1 MLKTYIFPDR
11 SQWPVLMQRATDDD
25 SVIES
30 RVRTILDR
38 VCQGGDEALRA
49 ITTEIDGRCPE
60 SLQVSAA
67 EFAEAE
73 GLVSDELKAAIR
85 QAADNISAFH
95 RAQQV
100 PVVDVQTMPGV
111 HCHRRV
117 VPIRRVGLY
126 IPGGSAPLFSTILML
141 ALPAQIAGCEEIV
154 LCTPCDRTTGK
165 VNPVVLY
172 TAQLCGVRTI
182 YKLGGAQAVA
192 AMAYGTESIRRVY
205 KIFGPGNRY
214 VTKAKQMVSAQG
226 TAIDMPAGPSEVMVM
241 ADATAQPAF
250 VAADFLSQAE
260 HGPDS
265 QSILVCNSQALATQ
279 VEEEIAR
286 QLALLPRADIA
297 TRSLENSRIVVF
309 DDIETMIDFAND
321 YAAEHLIIAMDDA
334 WGVADRITAAGS
346 IFVGHYS
353 PESAGDYASGTNHT
367 LPTMGLASAYSGIG
381 LDSFMH
387 AITYQELTQEGLYSL
402 SNTII
407 RMAEAEGLDA
417 HANAVKVRTQSIPPR
432 SAWNAPASSRHPLYE
447 QMGSWDDT
455 DIAESNSQFSILNSQ
470 LENVRP
476 NIAALKPYSTARDEY
491 KGTIGVYL
499 DANENPFEN
508 GCNRYPSTTL
518 KAQVRSTIAQK
529 KGVRPERLFL
539 GNGSD
544 EAIDLLFRI
553 FCRPGVDNVIGIAPT
568 YGMYSVCA
576 AINDVEYRE
585 VMLGEDFSLPIDKLL
600 TAADAQSKLLFVCS
614 PNNPTANA
622 FPREQL
628 ITLVKQFAGIVVVDE
643 AYIDFSSVP
652 GMVELIDE
660 YPNLIVLQ
668 TLSKAYGL
676 AGLRI
681 GLAFAHERI
690 INIFEQVKYPYNIG
704 ADTLA
709 LAQRLLQEDITQQ
722 VQTLI
727 AERERVAE
735 ALGKFPYIEKVYP
748 SDANF
753 LLVKAAR
760 SRELYEYL
768 IARELIVRDRSR
780 TPGCEGTLRIT
791 IGTPEENG
799 RLIEELDAYEN
810 VVSE

>member
-1 MLKTYIFPDR
+1 MR
-11 SQWPVLMQRATDDD
+11 RADSDD
-25 SVIES
+25 SIIES
-30 RVRTILDR
+30 RVRTILER
-38 VCQGGDEALRA
+38 IRQGGDEALRA

-60 SLQVSAA
+60 SLQVSEA
-67 EFAEAE
+67 ELSEAEA
-73 GLVSDELKAAIR
+73 LVSDELKAAIR
-85 QAADNISAFH
+85 QAASNISAFH
-95 RAQQV
+95 KAQQT
-100 PVVDVQTMPGV
+100 PAVDVHTMPGV
-111 HCHRRV
+111 HCRRRV
-117 VPIRRVGLY
+117 LPIRRVGLY

-141 ALPAQIAGCEEIV
+141 ALPAQIAGCEEII

-182 YKLGGAQAVA
+182 YKLGGAQAIA

-226 TAIDMPAGPSEVMVM
+226 TAIDMPAGPSEVMIMVDDS
-241 ADATAQPAF
+241 ARPDF

-265 QSILVCNSQALATQ
+265 QSMLVCRSQKFAEQ
-279 VEEEIAR
+279 VNAEIAR
-286 QLALLPRADIA
+286 QLTLLPRADIA
-297 TRSLENSRIVVF
+297 TRSLANSRIVVF
-309 DDIETMIDFAND
+309 DDIDTMVAFANE

-334 WGVADRITAAGS
+334 WAVADRITAAGS

-367 LPTMGLASAYSGIG
+367 LPTMGLATAYSGIG

-387 AITYQELTQEGLYSL
+387 AITYQELTQEGLNSL
-402 SNTII
+402 SDTII

-417 HANAVKVRTQSIPPR
+417 HANAVKVRVENSECSENSGNSVPQS
-432 SAWNAPASSRHPLYE
+432 L
-447 QMGSWDDT
+447 
-455 DIAESNSQFSILNSQ
+455 
-470 LENVRP
+470 VRP

-491 KGTIGVYL
+491 KGTIGIYL
-499 DANENPFEN
+499 DANENPFDN
-508 GCNRYPSTTL
+508 GYNRYPSTAL
-518 KAQVRSTIAQK
+518 KEQVRSTIAQK
-529 KGVRPERLFL
+529 KGVNPARLFL

-553 FCRPGVDNVIGIAPT
+553 FCRPGIDNIVSIAPT

-576 AINDVEYRE
+576 AINDIECRE
-585 VMLGEDFSLPIDKLL
+585 VMLGEDFSLPVDALL
-600 TAADAQSKLLFVCS
+600 SATDMQSKLLFICS

-622 FPREQL
+622 FPREQI
-628 ITLVKQFAGIVVVDE
+628 ITLVSRFPGIVVVDE

-652 GMVELIDE
+652 SMVELIDQ

-676 AGLRI
+676 AGLRM
-681 GLAFAHERI
+681 GLAFAEERI
-690 INIFEQVKYPYNIG
+690 IRLFEQVKYPYNIG

-709 LAQRLLQEDITQQ
+709 LAQRLLEVDITPQ

-727 AERERVAE
+727 AERERVAA
-735 ALGKFPYIEKVYP
+735 ALTELPYIERVYP

-753 LLVKAAR
+753 LLVKTEHP
-760 SRELYEYL
+760 RELYDYL

-791 IGTPEENG
+791 IGTPEEND
-799 RLIEELDAYEN
+799 RLIEELR
-810 VVSE
+810 VMS

>member
-1 MLKTYIFPDR
+1 ML
-11 SQWPVLMQRATDDD
+11 RATDDD
-25 SVIES
+25 TVIEQ
-30 RVRTILDR
+30 RVRTILER
-38 VCQGGDEALRA
+38 IRQGGDEALRA

-60 SLQVSAA
+60 SLQVSEA
-67 EFAEAE
+67 EFTEAEAM
-73 GLVSDELKAAIR
+73 VSDELKSAIR
-85 QAADNISAFH
+85 QAASNISAFH
-95 RAQQV
+95 KAQQT
-100 PVVDVQTMPGV
+100 PAVDVYTMPGV
-111 HCHRRV
+111 HCRRRV
-117 VPIRRVGLY
+117 LPIRRVGLY

-182 YKLGGAQAVA
+182 YKLGGAQAIA
-192 AMAYGTESIRRVY
+192 AMAYGTESIERVF

-226 TAIDMPAGPSEVMVM
+226 TAIDMPAGPSEVMIM
-241 ADATAQPAF
+241 ADDSARPDF

-265 QSILVCNSQALATQ
+265 QSLLVCRSQEFAEQ
-279 VEEEIAR
+279 VNAEIAR

-297 TRSLENSRIVVF
+297 TRSLANSRIVVF
-309 DDIETMIDFAND
+309 DDIDTMIAFANA
-321 YAAEHLIIAMDDA
+321 YASEHLIIAMDDA
-334 WGVADRITAAGS
+334 WAVADRITAAGS

-387 AITYQELTQEGLYSL
+387 AITYQELSQEGLNSL

-417 HANAVKVRTQSIPPR
+417 HANAVKVRV
-432 SAWNAPASSRHPLYE
+432 ASE
-447 QMGSWDDT
+447 GSENT
-455 DIAESNSQFSILNSQ
+455 ESSNFQFSTVNCQ
-470 LENVRP
+470 LKNVRP

-491 KGTIGVYL
+491 KGSIGIYL
-499 DANENPFEN
+499 DANENPFDN
-508 GCNRYPSTTL
+508 GYNRYPSTAL
-518 KAQVRSTIAQK
+518 KEQVRSAIAQK
-529 KGVRPERLFL
+529 KGVNPARLFL

-553 FCRPGVDNVIGIAPT
+553 FCRPGIDNIVSIAPT

-576 AINDVEYRE
+576 AINDIECRE
-585 VMLGEDFSLPIDKLL
+585 VMLGEDFSLPVEALL
-600 TAADAQSKLLFVCS
+600 SATDMQSKLLFVCS

-628 ITLVKQFAGIVVVDE
+628 ISLLSRFPGIVVVDE

-652 GMVELIDE
+652 SMVELIE
-660 YPNLIVLQ
+660 QYPNLIVLQ

-676 AGLRI
+676 AGLRM
-681 GLAFAHERI
+681 GLAFAEERI
-690 INIFEQVKYPYNIG
+690 IRLFEQVKYPYNIG
-704 ADTLA
+704 TDTLSLA
-709 LAQRLLQEDITQQ
+709 LRLLATDITPQ

-727 AERERVAE
+727 AERERVAA
-735 ALGKFPYIEKVYP
+735 ALTALPYIEKVYP

-753 LLVKAAR
+753 LLVKTAR
-760 SRELYEYL
+760 PRELYDYL

-791 IGTPEENG
+791 IGTPEEND
-799 RLIEELDAYEN
+799 RLIRELRIKD
-810 VVSE
+810 

>member
-1 MLKTYIFPDR
+1 MLQTYISPDKNT
-11 SQWPVLMQRATDDD
+11 WPALMLRATDDD
-25 SVIES
+25 TVIEQ
-30 RVRTILDR
+30 RVRAILER
-38 VCQGGDEALRA
+38 IRQGGDEALRA

-60 SLQVSAA
+60 SLQVSEA

-73 GLVSDELKAAIR
+73 TMVSDELKSAIR
-85 QAADNISAFH
+85 QAASNISAFH
-95 RAQQV
+95 KAQQT
-100 PVVDVQTMPGV
+100 PAVDVYTMPGV
-111 HCHRRV
+111 HCRRRV
-117 VPIRRVGLY
+117 LPIRRVGLY

-172 TAQLCGVRTI
+172 TAQQCGVRTI
-182 YKLGGAQAVA
+182 YKLGGAQAIA
-192 AMAYGTESIRRVY
+192 AMAYGTESIERVF

-226 TAIDMPAGPSEVMVM
+226 TAIDMPAGPSEVMIM
-241 ADATAQPAF
+241 ADDSARPDF

-265 QSILVCNSQALATQ
+265 QSLLVCRSQEFAEQ
-279 VEEEIAR
+279 VNAEIAR

-297 TRSLENSRIVVF
+297 TRSLANSRIVVF
-309 DDIETMIDFAND
+309 DDIDTMIAFANA
-321 YAAEHLIIAMDDA
+321 YASEHLIIAMDDA
-334 WGVADRITAAGS
+334 WAVADRITAAGS

-387 AITYQELTQEGLYSL
+387 AITYQELSQEGLNSL
-402 SNTII
+402 SNTVI

-417 HANAVKVRTQSIPPR
+417 HANAVKVRV
-432 SAWNAPASSRHPLYE
+432 ASE
-447 QMGSWDDT
+447 GSENT
-455 DIAESNSQFSILNSQ
+455 ESSNFQFSTVNCQ
-470 LENVRP
+470 LKNVRP

-491 KGTIGVYL
+491 KGSIGIYL
-499 DANENPFEN
+499 DANENPFDN
-508 GCNRYPSTTL
+508 GYNRYPSTAL
-518 KAQVRSTIAQK
+518 KEQVRSTIAQK
-529 KGVRPERLFL
+529 KGVDPARLFL

-553 FCRPGVDNVIGIAPT
+553 FCRPGIDNIVSIAPT

-576 AINDVEYRE
+576 AINDIECRE
-585 VMLGEDFSLPIDKLL
+585 VMLGEDFSLPVEALL
-600 TAADAQSKLLFVCS
+600 SATDMQSKLLFVCS

-628 ITLVKQFAGIVVVDE
+628 VSLLSRFPGIVVVDE

-652 GMVELIDE
+652 SMVELIDQ

-681 GLAFAHERI
+681 GLAFAEERI
-690 INIFEQVKYPYNIG
+690 IRLFEQVKYPYNIG
-704 ADTLA
+704 TDTLA
-709 LAQRLLQEDITQQ
+709 LALRLLATDINPQ

-727 AERERVAE
+727 AERERVAA
-735 ALGKFPYIEKVYP
+735 ALTELPYIEKVYP

-753 LLVKAAR
+753 LLVKTAR
-760 SRELYEYL
+760 PRELYDYL

-791 IGTPEENG
+791 IGTPEEND
-799 RLIEELDAYEN
+799 RLIRELRIKD
-810 VVSE
+810 

>member
-1 MLKTYIFPDR
+1 MLQTYISPDR
-11 SQWPVLMQRATDDD
+11 TQWPSLMQRATDDD
-25 SVIES
+25 SVIEN
-30 RVRTILDR
+30 RVRTILER
-38 VCQGGDEALRA
+38 VRQGGDEALRA

-60 SLQVSAA
+60 SLQVSET

-73 GLVSDELKAAIR
+73 ALVSDELKAAIR

-100 PVVDVQTMPGV
+100 PVVDVHTMPGV
-111 HCHRRV
+111 HCRRRV

-154 LCTPCDRTTGK
+154 LCTPCDRTSGK

-265 QSILVCNSQALATQ
+265 QSLLVCNSQALATE
-279 VEEEIAR
+279 VEAEITR

-297 TRSLENSRIVVF
+297 ARSLENSRIVVF
-309 DDIETMIDFAND
+309 DDVDTMVDFAND
-321 YAAEHLIIAMDDA
+321 YAAEHLIIAMEDA
-334 WGVADRITAAGS
+334 WSVANRITAAGS
-346 IFVGHYS
+346 VFVGHYS

-367 LPTMGLASAYSGIG
+367 LPTMGLATAYSGIG

-387 AITYQELTQEGLYSL
+387 AITYQELTQEGLNAL
-402 SNTII
+402 GDTII
-407 RMAEAEGLDA
+407 QMAEAEGLAA
-417 HANAVKVRTQSIPPR
+417 HANAVKVRTKTHLNPP
-432 SAWNAPASSRHPLYE
+432 SME
-447 QMGSWDDT
+447 GT
-455 DIAESNSQFSILNSQ
+455 DIAEPSPHRGGDAQRAEGVCGSL
-470 LENVRP
+470 VRP

-491 KGTIGVYL
+491 KGTIGIYL

-508 GCNRYPSTTL
+508 GYNRYPSTTL
-518 KAQVRSTIAQK
+518 KGQVRATIAAK
-529 KGVRPERLFL
+529 KGVDPARLFL

-553 FCRPGVDNVIGIAPT
+553 FCRPGVDNVISIAPT

-576 AINDVEYRE
+576 AINDIEYRE
-585 VMLGEDFSLPIDKLL
+585 VMLGDDFSLPIDKLL
-600 TAADAQSKLLFVCS
+600 AAADAQSKLLFVCS

-622 FPREQL
+622 YSREQL
-628 ITLVKQFAGIVVVDE
+628 ITLVQQFPGIVVVDE

-652 GMVELIDE
+652 SMVELLDE
-660 YPNLIVLQ
+660 YPNLVVLQ

-676 AGLRI
+676 AGLRM

-690 INIFEQVKYPYNIG
+690 ISIFEQVKYPYNIG

-709 LAQRLLQEDITQQ
+709 LAQRLLKTDITPQ

-727 AERERVAE
+727 AERERVTT
-735 ALGKFPYIEKVYP
+735 ALRALPYVIQVYP

-753 LLVKAAR
+753 LLVKVEH

-780 TPGCEGTLRIT
+780 TPGCEGALRIT
-791 IGTPEENG
+791 IGTPEEND
-799 RLIEELDAYEN
+799 RLIRELRDRCL
-810 VVSE
+810 

>member
-1 MLKTYIFPDR
+1 ML
-11 SQWPVLMQRATDDD
+11 RATDDD
-25 SVIES
+25 TVIEQ
-30 RVRTILDR
+30 RVRAILER
-38 VCQGGDEALRA
+38 IRQGGDEALRA

-60 SLQVSAA
+60 SLQVSET

-73 GLVSDELKAAIR
+73 SLVSDELKSAIR
-85 QAADNISAFH
+85 QAASNISVFH
-95 RAQQV
+95 KAQQT
-100 PVVDVQTMPGV
+100 PAVDVYTMPGV
-111 HCHRRV
+111 HCRRRV
-117 VPIRRVGLY
+117 LPIRRVGLY

-165 VNPVVLY
+165 VNSVVLY

-182 YKLGGAQAVA
+182 YKLGGAQAIA
-192 AMAYGTESIRRVY
+192 AMAYGTESIERVF

-226 TAIDMPAGPSEVMVM
+226 TAIDMPAGPSEVMIM
-241 ADATAQPAF
+241 ADDSARPDF

-265 QSILVCNSQALATQ
+265 QSLLVCRSQEFAEQ
-279 VEEEIAR
+279 VNAEIAR

-297 TRSLENSRIVVF
+297 TRSLANSRIVVF
-309 DDIETMIDFAND
+309 DDIDTMIAFANA
-321 YAAEHLIIAMDDA
+321 YASEHLIIAMDDA
-334 WGVADRITAAGS
+334 WAVADRITAAGS

-387 AITYQELTQEGLYSL
+387 AITYQELSQEGLNSL

-417 HANAVKVRTQSIPPR
+417 HANAVKVRV
-432 SAWNAPASSRHPLYE
+432 ASE
-447 QMGSWDDT
+447 GSENT
-455 DIAESNSQFSILNSQ
+455 ESSNFQFSTVNCQ
-470 LENVRP
+470 LKNVRP

-491 KGTIGVYL
+491 KGSIGIYL
-499 DANENPFEN
+499 DANENPFDN
-508 GCNRYPSTTL
+508 GYNRYPSTAL
-518 KAQVRSTIAQK
+518 KEQVRSAIAQK
-529 KGVRPERLFL
+529 KGVNPARLFL

-553 FCRPGVDNVIGIAPT
+553 FCRPGIDNIVSIAPT

-576 AINDVEYRE
+576 AINDIECRE
-585 VMLGEDFSLPIDKLL
+585 VMLGEDFSLPVEALL
-600 TAADAQSKLLFVCS
+600 SATDMQSKLLFVCS

-628 ITLVKQFAGIVVVDE
+628 VSLLSRFPGIVVVDE

-652 GMVELIDE
+652 SMVELIDQ

-681 GLAFAHERI
+681 GLAFAEERI
-690 INIFEQVKYPYNIG
+690 IRLFEQVKYPYNIG
-704 ADTLA
+704 TDTLA
-709 LAQRLLQEDITQQ
+709 LALRLLATDINPQ

-727 AERERVAE
+727 AERERVAA
-735 ALGKFPYIEKVYP
+735 ALTELPYIEKVYP

-753 LLVKAAR
+753 LLVKTAR
-760 SRELYEYL
+760 PRELYDYL

-791 IGTPEENG
+791 IGTPEEND
-799 RLIEELDAYEN
+799 RLIRELRIKD
-810 VVSE
+810 

>member
-1 MLKTYIFPDR
+1 MIHIYSEPKR
-11 SQWPVLMQRATDDD
+11 ESWPALMQRANSDD

-30 RVRTILDR
+30 RVRAILER
-38 VCQGGDEALRA
+38 VRQGGDEALRA
-49 ITTEIDGRCPE
+49 ITTEIDGRCPDA
-60 SLQVSAA
+60 LQVSEM
-67 EFAEAE
+67 EFAEAATQ
-73 GLVSDELKAAIR
+73 VSDELKMAIR

-95 RAQQV
+95 KAQRTAQT
-100 PVVDVQTMPGV
+100 DVYTMPGV
-111 HCHRRV
+111 HCRRRML
-117 VPIRRVGLY
+117 PIRRVGLY

-172 TAQLCGVRTI
+172 TAQQCGVRTI
-182 YKLGGAQAVA
+182 YKLGGAQAIA

-241 ADATAQPAF
+241 ADETARPDF

-265 QSILVCNSQALATQ
+265 QSVLVCHT
-279 VEEEIAR
+279 VEFAERVDAEIER

-297 TRSLENSRIVVF
+297 VQSLANSRIVV
-309 DDIETMIDFAND
+309 IEDSDTMIDFANE
-321 YAAEHLIIAMDDA
+321 YASEHLIIAMDNA
-334 WGVADRITAAGS
+334 WSVADRITAAGS

-367 LPTMGLASAYSGIG
+367 LPTMGLATAYSGIG

-387 AITYQELTQEGLYSL
+387 AITYQELSQEGLNSL
-402 SNTII
+402 GNTII
-407 RMAEAEGLDA
+407 QMAEAEGLDA
-417 HANAVKVRTQSIPPR
+417 HANAVKVRMEAGITEESDQSK
-432 SAWNAPASSRHPLYE
+432 SSVCPHFGGG
-447 QMGSWDDT
+447 MDT
-455 DIAESNSQFSILNSQ
+455 LI
-470 LENVRP
+470 RP
-476 NIAALKPYSTARDEY
+476 NILGLKPYSTARDEY

-499 DANENPFEN
+499 DANENPFDN
-508 GCNRYPSTTL
+508 GYNRYPSTIL
-518 KAQVRSTIAQK
+518 KEQVRNVVAQK
-529 KGVRPERLFL
+529 KGIRPANLFL

-544 EAIDLLFRI
+544 EAIDLLFRV
-553 FCRPGVDNVIGIAPT
+553 FCRPGVDNVISIAPT

-576 AINDVEYRE
+576 AINDIEYRE
-585 VMLGEDFSLPIDKLL
+585 VMLGKDFALPMDELL
-600 TAADAQSKLLFVCS
+600 DVADAHSKLLFICS

-628 ITLVKQFAGIVVVDE
+628 VSLVRQFSGIVVVDE
-643 AYIDFSSVP
+643 AYIDFSSESS
-652 GMVELIDE
+652 MVELLE
-660 YPNLIVLQ
+660 ECPNLIVLQ

-676 AGLRI
+676 AGLRM
-681 GLAFAHERI
+681 GLAIANERI
-690 INIFEQVKYPYNIG
+690 ISIFEQVKYPYNIG
-704 ADTLA
+704 TDTLA
-709 LAQRLLQEDITQQ
+709 LALRLLENDITSQ
-722 VQTLI
+722 VKTLI

-735 ALGKFPYIEKVYP
+735 VLESMPYVEKVYP

-753 LLVKAAR
+753 LLVKVDR
-760 SRELYEYL
+760 SREVYDYL

-791 IGTPEENG
+791 IGTPEENN
-799 RLIEELDAYEN
+799 RLIEELNNYKKA
-810 VVSE
+810 

>member
-1 MLKTYIFPDR
+1 MLQTHISPDKNT
-11 SQWPVLMQRATDDD
+11 WPALMLRATDDD
-25 SVIES
+25 TVIEQ
-30 RVRTILDR
+30 RVRAILER
-38 VCQGGDEALRA
+38 IRQGGDEALRA

-60 SLQVSAA
+60 SLQVSEA

-73 GLVSDELKAAIR
+73 SLVSEELQSAIR
-85 QAADNISAFH
+85 QAASNISVFH
-95 RAQQV
+95 KAQQT
-100 PVVDVQTMPGV
+100 PAVDVYTMPGV
-111 HCHRRV
+111 HCRRRV
-117 VPIRRVGLY
+117 LPIRRVGLY

-172 TAQLCGVRTI
+172 TAQQCGVRTI
-182 YKLGGAQAVA
+182 YKLGGAQAIA
-192 AMAYGTESIRRVY
+192 AMAYGTESIERVF

-226 TAIDMPAGPSEVMVM
+226 TAIDMPAGPSEVMIM
-241 ADATAQPAF
+241 ADDSARPDF

-265 QSILVCNSQALATQ
+265 QSLLVCRSQEFSEQ
-279 VEEEIAR
+279 VNAEIAR

-297 TRSLENSRIVVF
+297 TRSLANSRIVVF
-309 DDIETMIDFAND
+309 DDIDTMIAFANA
-321 YAAEHLIIAMDDA
+321 YASEHLIIAMDDA
-334 WGVADRITAAGS
+334 WAVADRITAAGS

-367 LPTMGLASAYSGIG
+367 LPTMGLARAYSGIG

-387 AITYQELTQEGLYSL
+387 AITYQELSQEGLNSL

-417 HANAVKVRTQSIPPR
+417 HANAVKVRV
-432 SAWNAPASSRHPLYE
+432 ASE
-447 QMGSWDDT
+447 GSENT
-455 DIAESNSQFSILNSQ
+455 ESSNFQFSIFNSQ
-470 LENVRP
+470 LNNVRP

-491 KGTIGVYL
+491 KGSIGIYL
-499 DANENPFEN
+499 DANENPFDN
-508 GCNRYPSTTL
+508 GYNRYPSTAL
-518 KAQVRSTIAQK
+518 KEQVRSAIAQK
-529 KGVRPERLFL
+529 KGVDPARLFL

-553 FCRPGVDNVIGIAPT
+553 FCRPGIDNIVSIAPT

-576 AINDVEYRE
+576 AINDIECRE
-585 VMLGEDFSLPIDKLL
+585 VMLGEDFSLPVEALL
-600 TAADAQSKLLFVCS
+600 SATDMQSKLLFVCS

-628 ITLVKQFAGIVVVDE
+628 ISLLSRFPGIVVVDE

-652 GMVELIDE
+652 SMVELIDQ

-676 AGLRI
+676 AGLRM
-681 GLAFAHERI
+681 GLAFAEERI
-690 INIFEQVKYPYNIG
+690 IRLFEQVKYPYNIG
-704 ADTLA
+704 TDTLSLA
-709 LAQRLLQEDITQQ
+709 LRLLETDITPQ

-727 AERERVAE
+727 AERERVAA
-735 ALGKFPYIEKVYP
+735 ALTELPYIEKVYP

-753 LLVKAAR
+753 LLVKTAR
-760 SRELYEYL
+760 PRDLYDYL

-791 IGTPEENG
+791 IGTPEEND
-799 RLIEELDAYEN
+799 RLIRELKAK
-810 VVSE
+810 SER

>member
-1 MLKTYIFPDR
+1 MLQTYITPDKK
-11 SQWPVLMQRATDDD
+11 SWPALMLRATDDD
-25 SVIES
+25 TVIEQ
-30 RVRTILDR
+30 RVRTILER
-38 VCQGGDEALRA
+38 IRQGGDEALRA
-49 ITTEIDGRCPE
+49 VTTEIDGRCPE
-60 SLQVSAA
+60 TLQVSEA

-73 GLVSDELKAAIR
+73 TLVSDELKAAIQ
-85 QAADNISAFH
+85 QAASNISAFH
-95 RAQQV
+95 KAQQA
-100 PVVDVQTMPGV
+100 PAVDVCTMPGV
-111 HCHRRV
+111 HCRRRV
-117 VPIRRVGLY
+117 LPIRRVGLY

-172 TAQLCGVRTI
+172 TAQFCGVRTI
-182 YKLGGAQAVA
+182 YKLGGAQAIA
-192 AMAYGTESIRRVY
+192 AMAYGTESIERVY

-241 ADATAQPAF
+241 ADDNARPDF

-265 QSILVCNSQALATQ
+265 QSLLVCRSSEFAERVNA
-279 VEEEIAR
+279 EITR

-297 TRSLENSRIVVF
+297 TRSLENSRIVVLG
-309 DDIETMIDFAND
+309 DIDTMIDFANR

-334 WGVADRITAAGS
+334 WAVANRITAAGS

-367 LPTMGLASAYSGIG
+367 LPTMGLATAYNGIG

-387 AITYQELTQEGLYSL
+387 AITYQELTQEGLNSL
-402 SNTII
+402 SGTII
-407 RMAEAEGLDA
+407 RMAEAEGLEA
-417 HANAVKVRTQSIPPR
+417 HANAVRVRVESPLLTSPKGEGLRASQPVSSPLGGNEGGQSLVR
-432 SAWNAPASSRHPLYE
+432 SN
-447 QMGSWDDT
+447 
-455 DIAESNSQFSILNSQ
+455 IL
-470 LENVRP
+470 
-476 NIAALKPYSTARDEY
+476 ALKPYSTARDEY

-499 DANENPFEN
+499 DANENPFDN
-508 GCNRYPSTTL
+508 GYNRYPSTTL
-518 KAQVRSTIAQK
+518 KEQVREVIAQK
-529 KGVRPERLFL
+529 KGVAPANLFL

-553 FCRPGVDNVIGIAPT
+553 FCRPGVDNVVSIAPT

-576 AINDVEYRE
+576 AINDIECRE
-585 VMLGEDFSLPIDKLL
+585 VMLGEDFTLPIDALL
-600 TAADAQSKLLFVCS
+600 AAADAQSKLLFICS

-622 FPREQL
+622 FPREEIL
-628 ITLVKQFAGIVVVDE
+628 SLVRQFPGIVVVDE

-652 GMVELIDE
+652 SMTELLSE

-681 GLAFAHERI
+681 GLAFAHEHI
-690 INIFEQVKYPYNIG
+690 ISLFKQVKYPYNIG
-704 ADTLA
+704 TDTLA
-709 LAQRLLQEDITQQ
+709 LALRLLETDITPQ

-727 AERERVAE
+727 AERYRVAT
-735 ALGKFPYIEKVYP
+735 ALASLPYVEKVYP

-753 LLVKAAR
+753 LLVKTEQPR
-760 SRELYEYL
+760 KLYDYL

-791 IGTPEENG
+791 IGTPEEND
-799 RLIEELDAYEN
+799 RLIRELRAKSKN
-810 VVSE
+810 

>member
-1 MLKTYIFPDR
+1 ML
-11 SQWPVLMQRATDDD
+11 RATDDD
-25 SVIES
+25 TVIEQ
-30 RVRTILDR
+30 RVRAILER
-38 VCQGGDEALRA
+38 IRQGGDEALRA

-60 SLQVSAA
+60 SLQVSEA
-67 EFAEAE
+67 EFTEAEAM
-73 GLVSDELKAAIR
+73 VSDELKSAIR
-85 QAADNISAFH
+85 QAASNISAFH
-95 RAQQV
+95 KAQQT
-100 PVVDVQTMPGV
+100 PAVDVYTMPGV
-111 HCHRRV
+111 HCRRRV
-117 VPIRRVGLY
+117 LPIRRVGLY

-182 YKLGGAQAVA
+182 YKLGGAQAIA
-192 AMAYGTESIRRVY
+192 AMAYGTESIERVF

-226 TAIDMPAGPSEVMVM
+226 TAIDMPAGPSEVMIM
-241 ADATAQPAF
+241 ADDSARPDF

-265 QSILVCNSQALATQ
+265 QSLLVCRSQEFAEQ
-279 VEEEIAR
+279 VNAEIAR

-297 TRSLENSRIVVF
+297 TRSLANSRIVVF
-309 DDIETMIDFAND
+309 DDIDTMIAFANA
-321 YAAEHLIIAMDDA
+321 YASEHLIIAMDDA
-334 WGVADRITAAGS
+334 WAVADRITAAGS

-387 AITYQELTQEGLYSL
+387 AITYQELSQEGLNSL

-417 HANAVKVRTQSIPPR
+417 HANAVKVRV
-432 SAWNAPASSRHPLYE
+432 ASE
-447 QMGSWDDT
+447 GSENT
-455 DIAESNSQFSILNSQ
+455 ESSNFQFSIFNSQ
-470 LENVRP
+470 LNNVRP

-491 KGTIGVYL
+491 KGSIGIYL
-499 DANENPFEN
+499 DANENPFDN
-508 GCNRYPSTTL
+508 GYNRYPSTAL
-518 KAQVRSTIAQK
+518 KEQVRSAIAQK
-529 KGVRPERLFL
+529 KGVDPARLFL

-553 FCRPGVDNVIGIAPT
+553 FCRPGIDNIVSIAPT

-576 AINDVEYRE
+576 AINDIECRE
-585 VMLGEDFSLPIDKLL
+585 VMLGEDFSLPVEALL
-600 TAADAQSKLLFVCS
+600 NATDMQSKLLFVCS

-628 ITLVKQFAGIVVVDE
+628 VSLLSRFPGIVVIDE

-652 GMVELIDE
+652 SMVELIDQ

-676 AGLRI
+676 AGLRM
-681 GLAFAHERI
+681 GLAFAEERI
-690 INIFEQVKYPYNIG
+690 IRLFEQVKYPYNIG
-704 ADTLA
+704 TDTLSLA
-709 LAQRLLQEDITQQ
+709 LRLLATDITPQ

-727 AERERVAE
+727 AERERVAA
-735 ALGKFPYIEKVYP
+735 ALTELPYIEKVYP

-753 LLVKAAR
+753 LLVKTAR
-760 SRELYEYL
+760 PRELYDYL

-791 IGTPEENG
+791 IGTPEEND
-799 RLIEELDAYEN
+799 RLIEELR
-810 VVSE
+810 VWS

>member
-1 MLKTYIFPDR
+1 ML
-11 SQWPVLMQRATDDD
+11 RATDDD
-25 SVIES
+25 TVIEQ
-30 RVRTILDR
+30 RVRAILER
-38 VCQGGDEALRA
+38 IRQGGDEALRA

-60 SLQVSAA
+60 SLQVSET

-73 GLVSDELKAAIR
+73 TMVSDELKSAIR
-85 QAADNISAFH
+85 QAASNISTFH
-95 RAQQV
+95 KAQQT
-100 PVVDVQTMPGV
+100 PAVDVYTMPGV
-111 HCHRRV
+111 HCRRRV
-117 VPIRRVGLY
+117 LPIRRVGLY

-182 YKLGGAQAVA
+182 YKLGGAQAIA
-192 AMAYGTESIRRVY
+192 AMAYGTESIERVF

-226 TAIDMPAGPSEVMVM
+226 TAIDMPAGPSEVMIM
-241 ADATAQPAF
+241 ADDSARPDF

-265 QSILVCNSQALATQ
+265 QSQLVCRSQEFAEQ
-279 VEEEIAR
+279 VNAEIAR

-297 TRSLENSRIVVF
+297 TRSLANSRIVVF
-309 DDIETMIDFAND
+309 DDIDTMIAFANA
-321 YAAEHLIIAMDDA
+321 YASEHLIIAMDDA
-334 WGVADRITAAGS
+334 WAVANRITAAGS

-387 AITYQELTQEGLYSL
+387 AITYQELSQEGLNSL

-417 HANAVKVRTQSIPPR
+417 HANAVKVRV
-432 SAWNAPASSRHPLYE
+432 ASE
-447 QMGSWDDT
+447 GSENT
-455 DIAESNSQFSILNSQ
+455 ESSNFQFSIFNSQ
-470 LENVRP
+470 LNNVRP

-491 KGTIGVYL
+491 KGSIGIYL
-499 DANENPFEN
+499 DANENPFDN
-508 GCNRYPSTTL
+508 GYNRYPSTVL
-518 KAQVRSTIAQK
+518 KEQVRSAIAQK
-529 KGVRPERLFL
+529 KGVNPARLFL

-553 FCRPGVDNVIGIAPT
+553 FCRPGIDNIVSIAPT

-576 AINDVEYRE
+576 AINDIECRE
-585 VMLGEDFSLPIDKLL
+585 VMLGEDFSLPVEALL
-600 TAADAQSKLLFVCS
+600 SATDMQSKLLFVCS

-628 ITLVKQFAGIVVVDE
+628 ISLLSRFPGIVVVDE

-652 GMVELIDE
+652 SMVELIDQ

-676 AGLRI
+676 AGLRM
-681 GLAFAHERI
+681 GLAFAEERI
-690 INIFEQVKYPYNIG
+690 IRLFEQVKYPYNIG
-704 ADTLA
+704 TDTLA
-709 LAQRLLQEDITQQ
+709 LALRLLATDITPQ

-727 AERERVAE
+727 AERERVAA
-735 ALGKFPYIEKVYP
+735 ALTELPYIEKVYP

-753 LLVKAAR
+753 LLVKTAR
-760 SRELYEYL
+760 PRELYDYL

-791 IGTPEENG
+791 IGTPEEND
-799 RLIEELDAYEN
+799 RLIRELR
-810 VVSE
+810 VWS